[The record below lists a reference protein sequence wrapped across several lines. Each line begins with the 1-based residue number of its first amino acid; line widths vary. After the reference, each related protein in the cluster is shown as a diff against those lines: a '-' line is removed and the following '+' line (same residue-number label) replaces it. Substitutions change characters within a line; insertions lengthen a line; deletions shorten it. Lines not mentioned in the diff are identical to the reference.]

1 MAKLWP
7 PILRMNR
14 VGATILRNA
23 HGRLNK
29 YSCPRARPD
38 SEGLRCFRH
47 STNLLVGNKRPCCK
61 SCQHRNPTSEIL
73 YHGGM
78 TRIKQPTKANIVGTY
93 IYTHRQPEL
102 HTRAIRAFA
111 KLPPEQRTRS
121 TASHSRRLRSSSRHI
136 HPYHRT
142 WFLAQVFMEFLSI
155 QAYNCQEK
163 KNARQ
168 QRYKAPHTPPPIEKA
183 EIQTLRTH

>member
-29 YSCPRARPD
+29 YSCPKACPD

-61 SCQHRNPTSEIL
+61 SCQHKNPTSEKL
-73 YHGGM
+73 YHGGI
-78 TRIKQPTKANIVGTY
+78 TRIGQRTKANVVWHIC
-93 IYTHRQPEL
+93 THRQPEL
-102 HTRAIRAFA
+102 HTQAIKAFA
-111 KLPPEQRTRS
+111 RRPPKQRTRS
-121 TASHSRRLRSSSRHI
+121 TPSHSRRLRSSSRHT
-136 HPYHRT
+136 HPYHHT
-142 WFLAQVFMEFLSI
+142 WFLALKSSW
-155 QAYNCQEK
+155 K
-163 KNARQ
+163 
-168 QRYKAPHTPPPIEKA
+168 T
-183 EIQTLRTH
+183 

>member
-93 IYTHRQPEL
+93 IYIYSP
-102 HTRAIRAFA
+102 
-111 KLPPEQRTRS
+111 
-121 TASHSRRLRSSSRHI
+121 TAR
-136 HPYHRT
+136 
-142 WFLAQVFMEFLSI
+142 
-155 QAYNCQEK
+155 
-163 KNARQ
+163 
-168 QRYKAPHTPPPIEKA
+168 APHTSNKSFCETAARTTHSQHGKSFKKAQIFQPSHTSISPHLVSCSSLHGIPEHPSIQLSGEKERKTTA
-183 EIQTLRTH
+183 IQSATHPTTN

>member
-29 YSCPRARPD
+29 YTCPKARPD

-61 SCQHRNPTSEIL
+61 SCQHNNPTSETL
-73 YHGGM
+73 YHGGR
-78 TRIKQPTKANIVGTY
+78 TRIKQPTKTNIVGTY
-93 IYTHRQPEL
+93 VYIYIYINTHRQPEL
-102 HTRAIRAFA
+102 HTRAIRALA
-111 KLPPEQRTRS
+111 KMPPKQRTRS
-121 TASHSRRLRSSSRHI
+121 TPSHSRRLRSSSRHT

-142 WFLAQVFMEFLSI
+142 
-155 QAYNCQEK
+155 
-163 KNARQ
+163 
-168 QRYKAPHTPPPIEKA
+168 
-183 EIQTLRTH
+183 